1 MPADYTAR
9 PLDDPSLIGKGVP
22 FELGWKSE
30 KINSTAK
37 SPTKLP
43 TVSGP
48 RRLND
53 PASVIKKFQVAF
65 QFYASWH
72 QPAISQQEAL
82 ALLRDQVRTQSLM
95 PTALHCTIRRMAP
108 LLSTST
114 PLTAKSSWSQLC
126 TAAISAAVQFVHRL
140 TPTHSKS
147 PAIPVCTKPA
157 GEFFLTPPLSVYKLV
172 GGPDNVSFGTLT
184 DLVLHFAKNPYRID
198 QTGHPRKLRSINSV
212 CLPCT
217 SLLQ

>member
-72 QPAISQQEAL
+72 QPAISQQESL
-82 ALLRDQVRTQSLM
+82 ALLRDQVHTIADSYRSSLHHQADGTFIVHKH
-95 PTALHCTIRRMAP
+95 TADGKKLMVTVVHSSNLGSSAVRPSTNTNTLEITRDPCLHQACMRILSYPAALSLQAGRRA
-108 LLSTST
+108 
-114 PLTAKSSWSQLC
+114 
-126 TAAISAAVQFVHRL
+126 
-140 TPTHSKS
+140 
-147 PAIPVCTKPA
+147 
-157 GEFFLTPPLSVYKLV
+157 
-172 GGPDNVSFGTLT
+172 
-184 DLVLHFAKNPYRID
+184 
-198 QTGHPRKLRSINSV
+198 
-212 CLPCT
+212 
-217 SLLQ
+217 